1 MQGFKNQAWTREGQ
15 VWNQDRET
23 TKEGVLALI
32 ADNSHTVAIFLKG
45 EAVWKG
51 EPEQNGE
58 MVWIGE
64 VDWTE
69 EAHFIFNLKPP
80 MNAIPS

>member
-1 MQGFKNQAWTREGQ
+1 L
-15 VWNQDRET
+15 T
-23 TKEGVLALI
+23 TEAGVLELI
-32 ADNSHTVAIFLKG
+32 AGNSHTIAIFLKG

-51 EPEQNGE
+51 EARQIGE

-69 EAHFIFNLKPP
+69 EAHSIFNLKPP
-80 MNAIPS
+80 INHTPS

>member
-1 MQGFKNQAWTREGQ
+1 
-15 VWNQDRET
+15 
-23 TKEGVLALI
+23 LI
-32 ADNSHTVAIFLKG
+32 AGNSHTVAIFLKG
-45 EAVWKG
+45 GAVKKEEAEKI
-51 EPEQNGE
+51 GE

-80 MNAIPS
+80 TNHIPS